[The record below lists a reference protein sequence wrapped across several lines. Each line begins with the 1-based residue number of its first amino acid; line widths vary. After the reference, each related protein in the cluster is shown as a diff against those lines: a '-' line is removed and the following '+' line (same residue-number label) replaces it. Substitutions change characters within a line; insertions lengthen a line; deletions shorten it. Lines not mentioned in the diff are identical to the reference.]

1 MEIFVSDH
9 SLKVGIG
16 GDIFEC
22 AIGRSGYSALKKEGD
37 GATPV
42 GSFKFREVFYRP
54 DKMSAP
60 KSGLPVSPIDKLDGW
75 CDDPAHGD
83 YNRKVRL
90 PFSASHEQLWRDD
103 DLYDLVVVIGYNDQ
117 PVQQGAGS
125 AIFLHVADPNF
136 KPTEGCVAIEL
147 PSLLSVVERLTTDSL
162 IVISNSRQVG

>member
-1 MEIFVSDH
+1 
-9 SLKVGIG
+9 
-16 GDIFEC
+16 
-22 AIGRSGYSALKKEGD
+22 
-37 GATPV
+37 
-42 GSFKFREVFYRP
+42 
-54 DKMSAP
+54 
-60 KSGLPVSPIDKLDGW
+60 DKLDGW

-147 PSLLSVVERLTTDSL
+147 PSLLSVVER
-162 IVISNSRQVG
+162 